1 MFGGG
6 PRRYGRGK
14 ENIPPKKDE
23 EQNPASE
30 GQPQTQGQN
39 ARKRLR
45 VTRRDRSG
53 SVVSVRS
60 ESSSASRPSISLSRT
75 ASLSRFPSP
84 TPSTATSFESV
95 ASLDPLDVMEE
106 DVERTPTKRKASTST
121 SASTSTLGR
130 AAYPTPPLSS
140 PLQGDAEVDATTER
154 IELIRMQS
162 DQGEK
167 DEAKN
172 PYKHLK
178 SFLRLSSSTT
188 SSGAKG
194 TADECVIGRE
204 DEKAVLRSY
213 LSLRSVADVG
223 LYVSGPPGT
232 GKTAL
237 VTAMGRD
244 LEVEGW
250 RVILVGCMGL
260 KVADMWPRLAEQ
272 LHCSPTEEDV
282 HSALIRRD
290 TLVILDEID
299 SLLPPSPCLPPPAT
313 SHLLSK
319 IFSLP
324 LLSDE
329 TTIKLVSIS
338 NTLDLTVRARLS
350 LPNGAQPQVLPFKA
364 YVAGDMVSIV
374 NSRIEAASRGRAED
388 ETVKVDSK
396 AVELLTRKVEAQN
409 GDLRMCLGCLTGAVN
424 LAETEWVKKTLA
436 PSQPNASTPLIKVS
450 LPHTLKAFNSHTQ
463 QLKAAAGSTTTTSTS
478 PTGKKIRSVPLQGKM
493 VLVSILIFL
502 TRVRAGLSGCPS
514 VGGTTTPPKQA
525 DVLTTSSLYAAYA
538 HLLSHHTSPFP
549 PAAESDYRDL
559 LSNLETL
566 GLVCIGG
573 NGASMSMSRSTSGR
587 KAGSAASGPK
597 VELCV
602 REDEV
607 REGLGLLHAGGKGL
621 ADEEVAKVWERE
633 EARAQRAKDKA
644 AKAAQAQ
651 AQVESE

>member
-1 MFGGG
+1 VFGGG

-23 EQNPASE
+23 EQNPGSD
-30 GQPQTQGQN
+30 GQPQAQN

-60 ESSSASRPSISLSRT
+60 ESSSASRPSIGLSRT

-106 DVERTPTKRKASTST
+106 DVERTPTKRKASTSM
-121 SASTSTLGR
+121 SASTSTSTLGR

-140 PLQGDAEVDATTER
+140 PLQGDADVDATTER

-167 DEAKN
+167 EEAKN

-282 HSALIRRD
+282 LSALIRRD
-290 TLVILDEID
+290 TLIILDEID

-329 TTIKLVSIS
+329 TSIKLVSIS

-436 PSQPNASTPLIKVS
+436 PSQPNASAPLIKVS

-463 QLKAAAGSTTTTSTS
+463 QLKAAAGSTTTASTS
-478 PTGKKIRSVPLQGKM
+478 PTGRKIRSVPLQGKM

-502 TRVRAGLSGCPS
+502 TRVRAGLPGCPS
-514 VGGTTTPPKQA
+514 VGGTATPPKQA

-566 GLVCIGG
+566 GLVSIGG

-587 KAGSAASGPK
+587 KAGSAAGGPK

-633 EARAQRAKDKA
+633 EGRAQKAKDKA

-651 AQVESE
+651 VESESI